1 MSINQEKKLIGLNFI
16 YYFFNL
22 LKQNLRIPS
31 NQMKYSGLKILY
43 CLKLASFYFIYFWW
57 IFQITWL
64 SNNKIIKKKTI
75 MDPITGFYDCEKD
88 LIALEIDML
97 SILEKI

>member
-43 CLKLASFYFIYFWW
+43 CLKLASFYFIYF
-57 IFQITWL
+57 
-64 SNNKIIKKKTI
+64 
-75 MDPITGFYDCEKD
+75 
-88 LIALEIDML
+88 
-97 SILEKI
+97 